1 MENYKYLLLLIIT
14 IISCNQTDYQL
25 SNEYKIQAQ
34 VWTQNSA
41 EYRALCYQ
49 AFNTAR
55 LNLDSFLSSDK
66 KYNKPLAIITD
77 VDETVLDNSPYDGK
91 LILNNTS
98 YNRESWVDWGNM
110 EIAEA
115 IPGSLEFLKY
125 ASEKGITIYYVSNR
139 YSEQLE
145 STINNLKKLDFP
157 DVKESNV
164 LLRDDSRSK
173 SERRKFVSENNEVIM
188 LIGDNLA
195 DFNDDFEVK
204 LLEERTNYT
213 DNLRSEFGTKLI
225 VLPNPNYGDW
235 ESNGVF
241 GGRNLNDFEKDS
253 VRRAKINSY

>member
-1 MENYKYLLLLIIT
+1 MNKYILILIVT
-14 IISCNQTDYQL
+14 IVSCNQKEYKPN
-25 SNEYKIQAQ
+25 NEYKIQAQ

-91 LILNNTS
+91 LILNNIS

-125 ASEKGITIYYVSNR
+125 ASEKGIEIFYVSNR
-139 YSEQLE
+139 YSEQLN
-145 STINNLKKLDFP
+145 STVNNLKKLDFP
-157 DVKESNV
+157 DAKESNV
-164 LLRDDSRSK
+164 LLRSNSRSK
-173 SERRKFVSENNEVIM
+173 SWKFM
-188 LIGDNLA
+188 
-195 DFNDDFEVK
+195 K
-204 LLEERTNYT
+204 R
-213 DNLRSEFGTKLI
+213 
-225 VLPNPNYGDW
+225 
-235 ESNGVF
+235 
-241 GGRNLNDFEKDS
+241 
-253 VRRAKINSY
+253 

>member
-1 MENYKYLLLLIIT
+1 MNKYILILIVT
-14 IISCNQTDYQL
+14 IVSCNQTEYKS

-49 AFNTAR
+49 AFNTAK

-66 KYNKPLAIITD
+66 KYTKPLAIITD

-125 ASEKGITIYYVSNR
+125 ASEKGIEIFYVSNR
-139 YSEQLE
+139 YSEQLN
-145 STINNLKKLDFP
+145 STVNNLKKLDFP
-157 DVKESNV
+157 DANESNV
-164 LLRDDSRSK
+164 LLRSNSRSK
-173 SERRKFVSENNEVIM
+173 SERRKFVLENHEVIM

-195 DFNDDFEVK
+195 DFNDDFEEK
-204 LLEERTNYT
+204 LSEERTNYT
-213 DNLRSEFGTKLI
+213 NNLRNEFGIKLI

-235 ESNGVF
+235 ESNGIF

-253 VRRAKINSY
+253 IRRAKINSY